1 MIYGKTARN
10 SDENDSRKFQR
21 DEMVARFLEAKGIK
35 NRAVLD
41 AFRKVPR
48 HLFVP
53 QAFSARA
60 YDDDAVPIGSGQT
73 ISKPYIIAKMLEA
86 LNLGAGKIILEIGSG
101 SGYQTALLSL
111 LCRHVYSLERI
122 DSLSREASKKLKDLG
137 YLNVTVR
144 TFDGT
149 YGWSGMAPYDSIIVA
164 AAAPSIPEKL
174 LSQLAEGGVLVCPVG
189 NQKKQAL
196 IAARKNGK
204 ELEVREIESCHF
216 VPLIGKFGWKEK

>member
-1 MIYGKTARN
+1 MIYGTTSRGNK
-10 SDENDSRKFQR
+10 DNDSRNLQR
-21 DEMVARFLEAKGIK
+21 NEMVARFLEAKGIK

-53 QAFSARA
+53 PAFSARA

-86 LNLGAGKIILEIGSG
+86 ANLGAGKIVLEIGAG
-101 SGYQTALLSL
+101 SGYQAALLSL

-122 DSLSREASKKLKDLG
+122 DSLSREAAKKLKDLG

-164 AAAPSIPEKL
+164 AAAPSMPEKL
-174 LSQLAEGGVLVCPVG
+174 MSQLGEGGILVCPVG
-189 NQKKQAL
+189 NQKKQTLMAVQ
-196 IAARKNGK
+196 KNGE
-204 ELEVREIESCHF
+204 ELEVREIEPCHF
-216 VPLIGKFGWKEK
+216 VPLIGKFGWQEK